1 MGWNKKDDT
10 FAVEIEIKMTATISK
25 RTMLKTLASIYDS
38 LGLMSPVLVEGK
50 HLYRLAVDE
59 RRGWDNEVSTELKEK
74 WVKWLHGLQNVKVP
88 RSIAPYLEGI
98 TTIVQHHMMDA
109 SSKAVSA
116 QTIAI
121 VMQPSGMTQ
130 ALLTSLSLR
139 ITKRGLSI
147 ARQELVACVMG
158 ANIAANTNKALKR
171 WPIIKNYCWTDS
183 QVALCWIERP
193 FRGWKSFVSNRA
205 KRIKQ
210 ITDEIEIKWK
220 HVPTK
225 MNHAYAGS

>member
-1 MGWNKKDDT
+1 MGWNQKDDT

-59 RRGWDNEVSTELKEK
+59 RRGWDNEVITELKEK

-121 VMQPSGMTQ
+121 VMHPSGMTQ
-130 ALLTSLSLR
+130 ALLTS
-139 ITKRGLSI
+139 
-147 ARQELVACVMG
+147 
-158 ANIAANTNKALKR
+158 
-171 WPIIKNYCWTDS
+171 
-183 QVALCWIERP
+183 
-193 FRGWKSFVSNRA
+193 
-205 KRIKQ
+205 
-210 ITDEIEIKWK
+210 
-220 HVPTK
+220 
-225 MNHAYAGS
+225 